1 MADKLLIRAY
11 NVGLGDCIY
20 CRIPKAR
27 SVGGTVDD
35 FHILIDCGS
44 LSGIGRLQ
52 AAVAHLQTVLPA
64 APGGKKRLDLLVATH
79 EHKDHILGFGLDA
92 FEDLAIGQI
101 WMNAAMNPEHPQAA
115 NAHALQGAATSAMR
129 RLAGLNLSLSPEV
142 QELVAL
148 FSLENEDAMQA
159 LRTDLPT
166 LSHIEPRYVHAGMTG
181 TDLHL
186 AGATIR
192 VLGPE
197 RDIDHFYLGE
207 DADETLHGFTSTSG
221 RLSER
226 PTLMP
231 DPPPANISAADLRVL
246 QSRMLSNAL
255 AFAELSSRVTNNTS
269 VVLLIEWRGNRL
281 LFVGDAEWDTKFK
294 EGKSNGAWNVMWHER
309 KPLLGQPIHFL
320 KIGHHGSENAT
331 PWNDDAGEGGGAM
344 TEPEQILNAIL
355 PTPAGSAK
363 PKARAIVSTMRERFK
378 TIPRSALLAEL
389 GKRVANTRDY
399 QAAFA
404 AKDIKTSSLPEFVG
418 YEKPWFAE
426 PQPWRTDCE
435 RLLSGVDFLDV
446 EIPG

>member
-11 NVGLGDCIY
+11 DVGLGDCIY
-20 CRIPKAR
+20 CRIPKAH
-27 SVGGTVDD
+27 SDSGTVDD

-52 AAVAHLQTVLPA
+52 AAVAHLTDELPA
-64 APGGKKRLDLLVATH
+64 APGGKKRLDLLVASH

-92 FEDLAIGQI
+92 FKGLAIGQI
-101 WMNAAMNPEHPQAA
+101 WMNTAMDPTHPQAA
-115 NAHALQGAATSAMR
+115 NVHALRDVATTAMR

-142 QELVAL
+142 QELVSL

-159 LRTDLPT
+159 LQTDLLGPGRK
-166 LSHIEPRYVHAGMTG
+166 PRYVHAGMTG
-181 TDLHL
+181 TDLPL
-186 AGATIR
+186 VDATIR

-197 RDIDHFYLGE
+197 QDIDHFYLGE
-207 DADETLHGFTSTSG
+207 DAGETLHGFTSTSG
-221 RLSER
+221 GLSAR
-226 PTLMP
+226 PALMP

-255 AFAELSSRVTNNTS
+255 AFADLSSRVTNNTS
-269 VVLLIEWRGNRL
+269 VVLLIEWRGKRL

-294 EGKSNGAWNVMWHER
+294 EGKSNGAWNVMWHKR
-309 KPLLGQPIHFL
+309 KPLLGQPIQFL

-331 PWNDDAGEGGGAM
+331 PWSDEGDGAG
-344 TEPEQILNAIL
+344 TEPEQILDAIL
-355 PTPAGSAK
+355 PLPAGTAK

-399 QAAFA
+399 KAEFT
-404 AKDIKTSSLPEFVG
+404 AKGIKTSSVPEFAG
-418 YEKPWFAE
+418 YEKVWFAE
-426 PQPWRTDCE
+426 PQPSRTDLE
-435 RLLSGVDFLDV
+435 RLLSGAEFLDV
-446 EIPG
+446 EIEG